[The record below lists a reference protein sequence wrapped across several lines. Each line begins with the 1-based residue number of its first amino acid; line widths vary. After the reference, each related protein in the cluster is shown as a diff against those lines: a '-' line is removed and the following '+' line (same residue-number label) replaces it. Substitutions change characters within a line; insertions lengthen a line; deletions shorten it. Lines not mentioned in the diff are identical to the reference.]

1 MENRDIYNSVVS
13 KVATLLP
20 MFAKAM
26 VDLALREQGVDKDS
40 FTAVQLLDA
49 IEKFIDPRL
58 CQQLEEDCSV
68 LTAGTGMIVINNT
81 NSVISIDPIISNML
95 NDNFNITKS
104 GSEQFEQLHKLGI
117 LCKFTEIKHLNGCEK
132 YIPEI
137 NRCLLITYIKANNN
151 DNHQAMAII
160 QDVSVRKHIEKG
172 IRDYSRQL
180 EQTKQALKF
189 AYENAI
195 AASNAKSAF
204 LSHMSH
210 ELRTPLNAILGFAQI
225 LEMDGEEH
233 LTAQQLHNVRD
244 ILHAGDHL
252 LGLIT
257 DVLDLAKIEKGKIDL
272 SIEEINL
279 REVITSCLTLVGQ
292 SAQARHIDIIDQTNN
307 YEYIVRTDR
316 RRLKQVLL
324 NLLSNAVKYNRDN
337 GSITLTYDLVGN
349 QRVRLCIHDTG
360 LGLDQE
366 QLERLFIPFER
377 LHKSLHV
384 EGAGIGLAITKQLVE
399 LMGGAIGVDSRV
411 GEGSKFWI
419 ELNIVS

>member
-26 VDLALREQGVDKDS
+26 VDLALREQGVNKDT

-49 IEKFIDPRL
+49 IEKYIDPRL
-58 CQQLEEDCSV
+58 CQHLGEECSV
-68 LTAGTGMIVINNT
+68 LTAGTGMIVISDA
-81 NSVISIDPIISNML
+81 NSIVSIDPIISNML
-95 NDNFNITKS
+95 NDNLDITKS
-104 GSEQFEQLHKLGI
+104 GSEQFEQLHKLDI
-117 LCKFTEIKHLNGCEK
+117 LCKYTEIKHLNGCEK

-137 NRCLLITYIKANNN
+137 NRCLLITYINPKSDA
-151 DNHQAMAII
+151 DHQAMVII
-160 QDVSVRKHIEKG
+160 QDVSVKKHIEKG
-172 IRDYSRQL
+172 IRDYSKQL
-180 EQTKQALKF
+180 EQTKQELKF
-189 AYENAI
+189 AYKNAV

-233 LTAQQLHNVRD
+233 LTTQQLHNVRD
-244 ILHAGDHL
+244 ILDAGDHL

-272 SIEEINL
+272 VNEEISLNG
-279 REVITSCLTLVGQ
+279 VITSCLSLIGQ
-292 SAQARHIDIIDQTNN
+292 SAQARNIEIINQTDNN
-307 YEYIVRTDR
+307 KFIVHTDH

-324 NLLSNAVKYNRDN
+324 NLLSNAVKYNCDN
-337 GSITLTYDLVGN
+337 GRITLSCEPAGK
-349 QRVRLCIHDTG
+349 QRIRLCIHDTG
-360 LGLDQE
+360 PGLDQE
-366 QLERLFIPFER
+366 QIKRLFIPFER

-384 EGAGIGLAITKQLVE
+384 EGVGIGLAITKQLVE
-399 LMGGAIGVDSRV
+399 LMGGAIGVDSKL
-411 GEGSKFWI
+411 GEGSKFWL
-419 ELNIVS
+419 ELNIVN

>member
-1 MENRDIYNSVVS
+1 MEHRDIYNSVVS

-49 IEKFIDPRL
+49 IEKYIDPRL
-58 CQQLEEDCSV
+58 CQQLGEDCSV
-68 LTAGTGMIVINNT
+68 LTAGTGMIVMNDENAI
-81 NSVISIDPIISNML
+81 VSIDPIISNML

-137 NRCLLITYIKANNN
+137 NRYLLITFIKANNN
-151 DNHQAMAII
+151 DNHQAMVII

-172 IRDYSRQL
+172 IRGYSRQL
-180 EQTKQALKF
+180 EQTKQELKF
-189 AYENAI
+189 AYENAL

-233 LTAQQLHNVRD
+233 LTAEQLHNVKD
-244 ILHAGDHL
+244 IIQAGDHL
-252 LGLIT
+252 LGLIS

-272 SIEEINL
+272 SIEEISL
-279 REVITSCLTLVGQ
+279 SEIITSCLSLIGQ
-292 SAQARHIDIIDQTNN
+292 SAQARHIEIINQTNN
-307 YEYIVRTDR
+307 NDYIVRTDPK
-316 RRLKQVLL
+316 RLKQVLL

-337 GSITLTYDLVGN
+337 GNITLTSEIVGK
-349 QRVRLCIHDTG
+349 QRIKVCIHDTG
-360 LGLDQE
+360 PGLDQE
-366 QLERLFIPFER
+366 QLKSLFVPFER

-384 EGAGIGLAITKQLVE
+384 EGAGIGLTITKQLIE
-399 LMGGAIGVDSRV
+399 LMGGSIGVDSNV
-411 GEGSKFWI
+411 GEGSKFWF
-419 ELNIVS
+419 ELNIIR